1 MLLAVA
7 GFASQAQ
14 VRITDSLLPQI
25 AGDFHTTVG
34 AAAMVVTS
42 YAIAHGS
49 IQLVIGPFGDRLGK
63 YRAVAV
69 MCAIGT
75 VLVALCGVAAT
86 LPQLALTRLA
96 TGAAAGWIIP
106 ISMAYVGDVTPY
118 AQRQPIL
125 GRYLTGQILGQLFG
139 QAAGGVLG
147 DLVGWRKVFFVL
159 SGIFAL
165 ATAGLVYELVT
176 NPLTREPS
184 HPLETTRGFVA
195 DYAAVLTTP
204 FARIVILAA
213 FIENALLWGAFA
225 YIGAYLHAH
234 FGISFT
240 LIGLSVGCFGIGGLI
255 YAALVKTFVY
265 RLGQARL
272 ADHRRLCHRGGLYR
286 AFDRTCLV
294 VGAGRNHRDRPGLLH
309 AAQHFADQRHAD
321 DAASARHRRGSVL
334 LGHLCRPDRG
344 SGHRRAGHRPARR
357 GAALSRRCG
366 GFAGAGDLVCG
377 RTEKGPAGDFTRR
390 LNRLHLDE
398 RHLRH
403 RAAARRLVAT
413 GAAGARRLLPR
424 RRAPLGLG
432 AARLGQLLRPRLYRP
447 VRIFEVEL

>member
-1 MLLAVA
+1 VPASIISSASLPRPTPRRAIMLLAVA

-14 VRITDSLLPQI
+14 VRVTDSLLPQI

-63 YRAVAV
+63 YRTVAITCAV
-69 MCAIGT
+69 GT
-75 VLVALCGVAAT
+75 IMVALCGLASS
-86 LPQLALTRLA
+86 LPQLALARFM
-96 TGAAAGWIIP
+96 TGAAAGGWIIP

-118 AQRQPIL
+118 EQRQTIL

-147 DLVGWRKVFFVL
+147 DLVGWRNVFFVL
-159 SGIFAL
+159 SAIFAL
-165 ATAGLVYELVT
+165 ATAGLVYELIT

-184 HPLETTRGFVA
+184 HPHETTRGFVA

-225 YIGAYLHAH
+225 YIGAYLHSH

-255 YAALVKTFVY
+255 YAALVKTVVY

-272 ADHRRLCHRGGLYR
+272 AV
-286 AFDRTCLV
+286 T
-294 VGAGRNHRDRPGLLH
+294 
-309 AAQHFADQRHAD
+309 
-321 DAASARHRRGSVL
+321 
-334 LGHLCRPDRG
+334 
-344 SGHRRAGHRPARR
+344 
-357 GAALSRRCG
+357 G
-366 GFAGAGDLVCG
+366 GFAIAAGYVVLSTAPVWWLA
-377 RTEKGPAGDFTRR
+377 P
-390 LNRLHLDE
+390 
-398 RHLRH
+398 
-403 RAAARRLVAT
+403 VAT
-413 GAAGARRLLPR
+413 IAIGLGFYMLHNTLQTNATQMTPQARGTAVALFSSAIFVGQTAGVTTGALIIDRLS
-424 RRAPLGLG
+424 AVPLFLG
-432 AARLGQLLRPRLYRP
+432 AAAALP
-447 VRIFEVEL
+447 VLAVWFAGELKKNRRVTSPAG